1 MTSADYVMLFL
12 VIASAAA
19 GVWRGFVTEA
29 LSLGTLVAGVVC
41 AWLFG
46 GAVEPLLG
54 DWDSAVEVRLW
65 AARLIVFVAVL
76 ALGGVVSWLARKFV
90 GVTGLTSLDRALG
103 AVFGVVRA
111 GIFIGL
117 AVIVIEFLELDQE
130 SWWREASL
138 RPYAEQVAAAV
149 RYCADIGARVF
160 EEQSL
165 PGSVAIGSAR
175 VVASSV

>member
-12 VIASAAA
+12 VMASAAA

-29 LSLGTLVAGVVC
+29 LSLGALVAAVVL

-46 GAVEPLLG
+46 GVVEPLLG
-54 DWDSAVEVRLW
+54 DWDSAVEARLW
-65 AARLIVFVAVL
+65 AARLIVFLLVL
-76 ALGGVVSWLARKFV
+76 VVGGLASWLARKFI
-90 GVTGLTSLDRALG
+90 GITGLTSVDRALG
-103 AVFGVVRA
+103 AAFGVVRA
-111 GIFIGL
+111 AVFIGL

-130 SWWREASL
+130 SWWREAAL

-149 RYCADIGARVF
+149 RYCADIGARIF